1 MMKPYVTVIIPTHL
15 DENAKYLDLAVTT
28 ALQTFGVHA
37 DVIVV
42 SSAMTAP
49 SGREHPRLKTY
60 HRPNLNNASVKVD
73 FAMSMANPVTNVFV
87 IMSDDV
93 MVSRKTIERMATLA
107 LFNNCIVN
115 PISNGDNGTRY
126 MTHLNLMRKPGIM
139 EPVAVWPI
147 PVNLSLE
154 DLEAGCPEYLDRILC
169 FETGYRN
176 LSFTQPWVSFY
187 CTAIPKRV
195 FEIVGPLDARMD
207 VRHNDQ
213 DFCIRAAQKG
223 IPAVIAA
230 DAFALHFGSRTLYKA
245 HTKEEFDQA
254 SQVFNEKYGLR

>member
-1 MMKPYVTVIIPTHL
+1 MQPYVTIIIPTHL

-42 SSAMTAP
+42 SSAMTP
-49 SGREHPRLKTY
+49 PQDWKHPRLKTY
-60 HRPNLNNASVKVD
+60 HRPQLNNASIKVE
-73 FAMSMANPVTNVFV
+73 FGIGMANPSTNVFV

-93 MVSRKTIERMATLA
+93 MVSRKTIEHIASVA

-115 PISNGDNGTRY
+115 PLSNGDNGTRF
-126 MTHLNLMRKPGIM
+126 MAPLNLLRRPAIT
-139 EPVAVWPI
+139 EPVLVWPI

-154 DLEAGCPEYLDRILC
+154 DLQAGCPEYLDRILC

-176 LSFTQPWVSFY
+176 LCFTQPWLSFY
-187 CTAIPKRV
+187 CTAIPKKV
-195 FEIVGPLDARMD
+195 LETVGPLDARMD

-223 IPAVIAA
+223 IPAVISA

-254 SQVFNEKYGLR
+254 SKVFNEKYGLR